1 LGQHDLRSIAA
12 KRQVIPA
19 LLSQIKYQPIA
30 QRLETVGAI
39 AEIAKVDLP
48 DHLMMTS
55 QQVKALRAAGMGI
68 GAHTVHHPILAC
80 LEPDEAEQEI
90 VGSRDYLQGLLGE
103 PVTLFAYPNGKPETD
118 YRREHVEMARRLG
131 FRAAIS
137 TVWGVARC
145 DSDFFQLPRF
155 TPWERSRG
163 RFGLSLLRNYR
174 RG

>member
-1 LGQHDLRSIAA
+1 M
-12 KRQVIPA
+12 IPA
-19 LLSQIKYQPIA
+19 LLSQIKYQPLA

-48 DHLMMTS
+48 DHLMMTA

-103 PVTLFAYPNGKPETD
+103 PVTLFAYPNGKSETD

-131 FRAAIS
+131 FRAAVS
-137 TVWGVARC
+137 TVWGVA
-145 DSDFFQLPRF
+145 
-155 TPWERSRG
+155 
-163 RFGLSLLRNYR
+163 
-174 RG
+174 